1 MHDLAV
7 IVISTNEA
15 HWLRPCLSTLF
26 DHLDGIDADVI
37 VVDNDSTDDTVEMVE
52 REFTA
57 ARVVHSA
64 NRGFSHANNR
74 ALMACDARYV
84 LFLNPDTEIV
94 EGEFAELVAWLD
106 EHPEVGL
113 VGVRQL
119 LADGTVYPSVRYF
132 PNALRAFGEALG
144 SERLPGPRRWL
155 GERELDLSRYDREFA
170 CDWTL
175 GSFMLTRRE
184 AIEAAGFFD
193 ERFFM
198 TSEETDFCYR
208 IRHAGW
214 EIRHLPQMTI
224 IHHIGK
230 AGIVLSMEAQ
240 NSWTR
245 LHYAR
250 KHFSAPHRAVHY
262 AALVTKHLVRS
273 LFVSRDREVARTR
286 RRAARYTLRV
296 LIGAEP
302 PPFGSDPATAVA
314 SRPPEDSAA
323 RSLLTSSRRT

>member
-15 HWLRPCLSTLF
+15 HWLRPCLATLF
-26 DHLDGIDADVI
+26 DHLDGVDADVI
-37 VVDNDSTDDTVEMVE
+37 VVNNDSTDDTVEMVE
-52 REFTA
+52 REFPA

-74 ALMACDARYV
+74 ALMSCDARYL

-94 EGEFAELVAWLD
+94 DGQFSELVAWLD
-106 EHPEVGL
+106 EHPAVGM

-119 LADGTVYPSVRYF
+119 LGDGTLYPSVRYF

-144 SERLPGPRRWL
+144 SERLPGRRRWL
-155 GERELDLSRYDREFA
+155 GERELDLSLYDQELD
-170 CDWTL
+170 CDWVL

-184 AIEAAGFFD
+184 AIEAGGFFD

-208 IRHAGW
+208 IKQAGW

-230 AGIVLSMEAQ
+230 AGVVPRMVAQ

-245 LHYAR
+245 IHYAR
-250 KHFSAPHRAVHY
+250 KHFSPPHRAVHF

-273 LFVSRDREVARTR
+273 VRVGGDRELARAER
-286 RRAARYTLRV
+286 GAARYTVRV
-296 LIGAEP
+296 LIGAESAP
-302 PPFGSDPATAVA
+302 YGSDPAIAVA
-314 SRPPEDSAA
+314 PRPLEESAA
-323 RSLLTSSRRT
+323 ASRLSSSRRM